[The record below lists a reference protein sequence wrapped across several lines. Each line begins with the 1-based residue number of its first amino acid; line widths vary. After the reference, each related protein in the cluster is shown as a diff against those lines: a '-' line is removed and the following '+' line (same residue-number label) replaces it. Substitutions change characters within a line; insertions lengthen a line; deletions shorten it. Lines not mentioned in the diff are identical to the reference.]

1 MGKKVRFGIISYKVM
16 SDPSITLQAKGIY
29 AILCL
34 FADKNRSCYPSI
46 STIADLADVSQR
58 TVSRKIAELK
68 DHKYIKRS
76 NGKIFLV

>member
-1 MGKKVRFGIISYKVM
+1 MKKRVRFGIISYEVM

-68 DHKYIKRS
+68 EAKYIKRS
-76 NGKIFLV
+76 NRKIFLM

>member
-68 DHKYIKRS
+68 DAKYIKRS
-76 NGKIFLV
+76 NRKIFLV

>member
-58 TVSRKIAELK
+58 TVSR
-68 DHKYIKRS
+68 
-76 NGKIFLV
+76 

>member
-1 MGKKVRFGIISYKVM
+1 MKKGVRFGIISYEVM

-68 DHKYIKRS
+68 EA
-76 NGKIFLV
+76 